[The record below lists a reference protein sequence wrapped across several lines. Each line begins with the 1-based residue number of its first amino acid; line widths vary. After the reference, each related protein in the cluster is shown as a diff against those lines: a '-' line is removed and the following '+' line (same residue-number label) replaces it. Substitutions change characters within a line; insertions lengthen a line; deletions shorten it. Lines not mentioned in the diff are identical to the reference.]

1 MSSGGCAKSVTI
13 AHMPTDIPPELRE
26 LLDRQAG
33 VISRRQATTAGLTA
47 DAVDNKL
54 RYLRWQRLQQ
64 GIYATYSGS
73 PDRLAQSWAVI
84 LRAGPRAALSF
95 RTAAELYGLES
106 TGGDLIHV
114 TVPRNQRVRPIRGA
128 VIHYSQWVDEQ
139 RHPTLR
145 PPRTRLEDTVLDLT
159 QVAASFDEAFDWL
172 SRAIGRRLTTPA
184 QLQAAINARPR
195 VRWRAELLLALGYVA
210 DGMHSNLERRY
221 AVSVERAHG
230 IPPAAR
236 QVKVVAGGK
245 IRYLDNF
252 YEQARL
258 AVELD
263 GRAAHPPEQ
272 RRADNERDNALAA
285 LGILTV
291 RYGWTDVNTRSCLL
305 AAQVAQLL
313 QLRGTSV
320 NLRRCGPTCAV
331 FAAVP

>member
-1 MSSGGCAKSVTI
+1 
-13 AHMPTDIPPELRE
+13 MPNDVPPELRE
-26 LLDRQAG
+26 LVDRQSG
-33 VISRRQATTAGLTA
+33 VISRQQAATAGLTE
-47 DAVDNKL
+47 DAIDNKL

-64 GIYATYSGS
+64 GVYATHSGS
-73 PDRLAQSWAVI
+73 PDRVAELWAVV

-106 TGGDLIHV
+106 TCSDLIHV

-128 VIHYSQWVDEQ
+128 VIHYSQWVDER
-139 RHPTLR
+139 RHPSLQ

-159 QVAASFDEAFDWL
+159 QVGASLDEAFDWL
-172 SRAIGRRLTTPA
+172 SRAIGRRMTTPA
-184 QLQAAINARPR
+184 QLHAALDARPR
-195 VRWRAELLLALGYVA
+195 IRWRYELLLALGYVA

-221 AVSVERAHG
+221 AVNVERAHG

-236 QVKVVAGGK
+236 QAKIVADGK

-252 YEQARL
+252 YKEAQL

-285 LGILTV
+285 IGILTV
-291 RYGWTDVNTRSCLL
+291 RYGWTDVTTRACLL

-313 QLRGTSV
+313 QLRSTAVS
-320 NLRRCGPTCAV
+320 LRRCGPTCAV
-331 FAAVP
+331 SATGH